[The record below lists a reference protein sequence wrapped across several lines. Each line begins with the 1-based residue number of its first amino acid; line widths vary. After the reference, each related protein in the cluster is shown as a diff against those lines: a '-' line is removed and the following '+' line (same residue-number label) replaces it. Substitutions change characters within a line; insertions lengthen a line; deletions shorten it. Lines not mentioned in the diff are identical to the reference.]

1 MTRRNMT
8 IATRESQLAL
18 WQTTFVRERLE
29 AAHPGITVTILGMT
43 TEGDQTLDQSL
54 AKIGGKGLFVKELE
68 KALIEGRADI
78 AVHSV
83 KDLPMEFPA
92 NLGLAAVLERESPH
106 DVLAGH
112 GFSDLSD
119 LPLNARVG
127 TSSLR
132 RQAQLLALRP
142 DLNINFVRGNVNTR
156 LRKLDSG
163 EYDAIVLAEA
173 GLKRL
178 NLAERVRYRLTA
190 EECLPAAGQG
200 VVGIECRLDDEE
212 VIQLLQPLN
221 DEGAMYAVS
230 AERAVTHRLNGSC
243 SVPIAAYAEI
253 SAQQLRLRALVAEP
267 DGSVLLRTEQQ
278 GDRVNAADIGRE
290 AAEALLSQGAA
301 DILERCR

>member
-1 MTRRNMT
+1 MSRRNIT

-18 WQTTFVRERLE
+18 WQTTYVRERLE
-29 AAHPGITVTILGMT
+29 AAHPGIAVTILGMT

-68 KALIEGRADI
+68 KALIDGRADI

-92 NLGLAAVLERESPH
+92 NLGLAAVLERESPN

-112 GFSDLSD
+112 GFTDLSD

-142 DLNINFVRGNVNTR
+142 DLSISFVRGNVNTR
-156 LRKLDSG
+156 LRKLDGG

-178 NLAERVRYRLTA
+178 NLAERIRYRLMA

-200 VVGIECRLDDEE
+200 VVGVECRLDDEE
-212 VIQLLQPLN
+212 VIRLLQPLN
-221 DEGAMYAVS
+221 DEYAMYSVS

-243 SVPIAAYAEI
+243 SVPIAAFAEI
-253 SAQQLRLRALVAEP
+253 SDQQLRLRALVAEP
-267 DGSVLLRTEQQ
+267 DGTIVLRTEQQ
-278 GDRVNAADIGRE
+278 GVMVNAADIGRE
-290 AAEALLSQGAA
+290 AAEDLLSQGAA
-301 DILERCR
+301 DILERCQ